1 MDVLELLRAV
11 ANTRAKV
18 ALLIG
23 IAFAAYV
30 PHALSALTT
39 HVGLPSATTLLVS
52 AFWPAFAVFLLYLT
66 ARFLPGRIGWAVRAL
81 HTSQRRWAAGIAGI
95 SVLVISVVAVL
106 FWPELR
112 LVRGLAS
119 LALLVAIVAGGIALM
134 FVAARRESRA
144 SRRSGEPAPHGFV
157 EIAAHARAATNVV
170 VASSSVIALLVA
182 YGLMARLP
190 LGVGGLR
197 EPCVRVAVLTT
208 DLPSGVRDVLLG
220 DLAKKPAPSGLELT
234 LPARILRNDA
244 TEAFLWM
251 STGRG
256 VTIPQGRIG
265 GIVDFDDVPDG
276 CWMSSSQI
284 AREVK

>member
-1 MDVLELLRAV
+1 MDVLELLRAI

-18 ALLIG
+18 ALLVG
-23 IAFAAYV
+23 IAFATYL
-30 PHALSALTT
+30 PHASTALTT

-52 AFWPAFAVFLLYLT
+52 AFWPALAVFLLYLT
-66 ARFLPGRIGWAVRAL
+66 ARFLPGGITWAVCAL
-81 HTSQRRWAAGIAGI
+81 RTNKRRWAAGIAGI
-95 SVLVISVVAVL
+95 SILLISLVAVL

-134 FVAARRESRA
+134 LLAARRESRA
-144 SRRSGEPAPHGFV
+144 SRRSHEPDPHGFV

-182 YGLMARLP
+182 YGLMARLL

-197 EPCVRVAVLTT
+197 EPCVRVAVSTS
-208 DLPSGVRDVLLG
+208 DLPSGVRDLLLG
-220 DLAKKPAPSGLELT
+220 GLAKKPSSPGLELT
-234 LPARILRNDA
+234 LPARILRKDA

-265 GIVDFDDVPDG
+265 GIMDWDDAPDG
-276 CWMSSSQI
+276 CWMSPSQI
-284 AREVK
+284 ASEMQ